1 MKMCPAILFA
11 AAALSCCRPA
21 QAADGGSIAVAEAEM
36 VLAANSCMDNVWT
49 GYKIEKPI
57 LIYFEDLR
65 RLALISHPN
74 PPGDFF
80 LCSSTGKPP
89 VYCRDGEFSGIR
101 SNFSIA
107 YKLNGVDV
115 TFYRQTGVLNT
126 NSGRELLF
134 HENFHEFQWKRFR
147 SPSAYFNPYSPAPEE
162 EALYRVENKAL
173 LSALL
178 SQGGERLERI
188 ADFIIIREYRR
199 RSMAGKDID
208 RENFKERVEGS
219 AEYAGRLAAVLP
231 CGNHREN
238 SHVFP
243 FIARDSMFLGEIFGN
258 GENFYFSGLLQMAIL
273 DALRT
278 PWKSRLEAGESIY
291 GIFKDYFPGP
301 GPKLSVLK
309 KKYGYAVVLA
319 RMMETWESTAQKR
332 SGAEGKVF
340 DGPAVIV
347 TVPAAALGAAGPQSH
362 GEFRVLADGRTL
374 YLSARLEIS
383 EKDGL
388 HLFSEN
394 LPMIMGR
401 SKNPIKAGKSEIFPN
416 RYEISA
422 GELSGLQLRLNG
434 KTSPLPEREL
444 VFNSIELQGKGFT
457 LNSTLPGRAWKSGN
471 KLSIEFDN

>member
-1 MKMCPAILFA
+1 MRMCPALLFA
-11 AAALSCCRPA
+11 ALTLACCKPAPAAA
-21 QAADGGSIAVAEAEM
+21 GGAIGVAEAEA
-36 VLAANSCMDNVWT
+36 VLAANSCMGNVWP
-49 GYKIEKPI
+49 GYKIEKPV

-80 LCSSTGKPP
+80 LCSSRGKPP

-115 TFYRQTGVLNT
+115 TFYRQAGVLNAD
-126 NSGRELLF
+126 SGKELLF
-134 HENFHEFQWKRFR
+134 HENFHEFQWKKFR
-147 SPSAYFNPYSPAPEE
+147 SPSEYFNPYSPAPEE
-162 EALYRVENKAL
+162 EALYRLENKAL

-178 SQGGERLERI
+178 AQGGERRDRI
-188 ADFIIIREYRR
+188 SDFIAIREYRR
-199 RSMAGKDID
+199 RSMDAKNLD

-231 CGNHREN
+231 CVKTWGN

-243 FIARDSMFLGEIFGN
+243 FIARDSMFLGETFSN

-273 DALRT
+273 DALRI
-278 PWKSRLEAGESIY
+278 PWKNRLETGETIY
-291 GIFKDYFPGP
+291 GIFKEYFPGA

-309 KKYGYAVVLA
+309 KKYGYAAVLA
-319 RMMETWESTAQKR
+319 RATEAAEDAARKR
-332 SGAEGKVF
+332 SGAEVRAF

-347 TVPAAALGAAGPQSH
+347 TVPAAARGAAGPQSH
-362 GEFRVLADGRTL
+362 GEFRVLADGRTF
-374 YLSARLEIS
+374 YLSARLEVS
-383 EKDGL
+383 EKGGL
-388 HLFSEN
+388 YLFSEN

-401 SKNPIKAGKSEIFPN
+401 SKKPVKAGKSEVYPN

-422 GELSGLQLRLNG
+422 GELSKLHLRLNG
-434 KTSPLPEREL
+434 KTSSLPENEMT
-444 VFNSIELQGKGFT
+444 FNAIELQGKGFT
-457 LNSTLPGRAWKSGN
+457 LNSTMPGRAWKSGE
-471 KLSIEFDN
+471 KLSIEFNN